1 MNKKTIILL
10 IGVILLFFVLIKI
23 VVAQLCAPTP
33 DNPLVNAVANVIP
46 APAKSAAK
54 ANPDPLSWE
63 PAINQ
68 LLSFFSKACS

>member
-33 DNPLVNAVANVIP
+33 DNALVNAVTNVIP
-46 APAKSAAK
+46 APAKSTAK
-54 ANPDPLSWE
+54 ANTDPLSWDL
-63 PAINQ
+63 AINQ
-68 LLSFFSKACS
+68 LLSFFSKACN